1 MSQPDAPIPG
11 ARLLLEQMIRL
22 NDYQQS
28 SVDQLRQKSRA
39 YLSVGALAV
48 TAAAAF
54 LAISDVEPGLAYGS
68 ALALV
73 LFGGSAS
80 FAVWAELSTSLP
92 DAPDIE
98 TLDSLVRE
106 PTERWSADQLTLWVA
121 REFAE
126 SIQPS
131 AERKVNQIASRVN
144 YQLYLFLGE
153 VVVLGGTLIAAVAT

>member
-106 PTERWSADQLTLWVA
+106 PTER
-121 REFAE
+121 
-126 SIQPS
+126 
-131 AERKVNQIASRVN
+131 
-144 YQLYLFLGE
+144 
-153 VVVLGGTLIAAVAT
+153 